1 MAPIPPEIS
10 IPASSFLSST
20 RSFHL
25 ALHSLKEEKEDAEAR
40 EEKLRQQQQEQM
52 EERRK
57 ETEARRLEQSRAEDE
72 RRKRE
77 EENRRQPRGSDD
89 RFRKAPQQ
97 SPPQASRTSR
107 QPAKRP
113 PTPPPSF
120 YNRASNIFAAIQAM
134 IANTAHQMTSNPMA
148 FFRTIMFLLVFATAF
163 GRRDLRER
171 IMRILRN
178 AWDKIRRT
186 VGMGVK
192 VSYI

>member
-1 MAPIPPEIS
+1 MSEVLDDERKEA
-10 IPASSFLSST
+10 FM
-20 RSFHL
+20 L

-52 EERRK
+52 EQRRR

-89 RFRKAPQQ
+89 RFRKSQPTPQPASSQ
-97 SPPQASRTSR
+97 SSRTSR
-107 QPAKRP
+107 TPKKSMS
-113 PTPPPSF
+113 PPPGF
-120 YNRASNIFAAIQAM
+120 YNRASTLISNLQSLIS
-134 IANTAHQMTSNPMA
+134 NTAQSMTANPMA
-148 FFRTIMFLLVFATAF
+148 FLRTLLFLIVFGLAL

-171 IMRILRN
+171 ILRIIRN
-178 AWDKIRRT
+178 AWDKVRRT